1 MVETSPEFH
10 ARLAEAE
17 AFLLGNISDDKMLLG
32 AQANP
37 AAATRAA
44 GFEVP
49 AEYENEFNEMFAITI
64 APDLAMAKAAM
75 EKGLDTWP
83 SLKCGACQVTC
94 YVVAAAI
101 VAAGTAALSSLT
113 ASSSCVVALAKL
125 VGCAAKTAL
134 TFITGLGTAIA
145 KGVGAVVAAICVWAS
160 ICTAKDLK

>member
-17 AFLLGNISDDKMLLG
+17 AFLLGNISEENILMG

-49 AEYENEFNEMFAITI
+49 AEYETEFNEMFAITI

-75 EKGLDTWP
+75 DKGLDTWP

-94 YVVAAAI
+94 FVVAGAI
-101 VAAGTAALSSLT
+101 VAVGAAALGGLT
-113 ASSSCVVALAKL
+113 TGSSCVVGLAQL
-125 VGCAAKTAL
+125 VGCSAQAAL
-134 TFITGLGTAIA
+134 TFITSLGATIA